1 MRYIANHDFHIH
13 STVSPCCHDEN
24 QTSERIFQ
32 YAIDNGFDKICLTNH
47 LWDEMVESK
56 AQWHEKQKFSCL
68 TSVLPLPQNENV
80 SFLFGA
86 EVDMDFDNVVGISEK
101 RYDALDFIIVST
113 THLHLTGNT
122 VRTKIQTPEDAA
134 RLWLERLNSLLQKDL
149 PWHKTGVAHL
159 TCGHIF
165 KNQTPEVI
173 KLLPEEELY
182 SLFEKCAEKGLGIEL
197 NMKTIFTSQE
207 EKEIMLRPYYIA
219 KDCCCKF
226 YLGSDSHKVE
236 AFKTAKGN
244 FENIIT
250 LLDLKEKDK
259 FELCK

>member
-24 QTSERIFQ
+24 QTPERIFQ
-32 YAIDNGFDKICLTNH
+32 YAIDNSFDKICLTNH

-56 AQWHEKQKFSCL
+56 AQWHEKQKYSCL

-236 AFKTAKGN
+236 AFKTAKEN